1 MLESHVLPY
10 IEQSARR
17 QGAIGFDWEPEIV
30 RILLPNAS
38 VKELAANQRLYV
50 PLYGLLVNSSRPQ
63 QIVSPDYNILTVK
76 SPTAEIKITKGQFL
90 PNGYD
95 VIYMNGVEH
104 SGTVS
109 FNYADA
115 DNTQGFGLGVY
126 VIIATFHFK
135 PTQPCPPLT
144 NC

>member
-1 MLESHVLPY
+1 MLDSHVLPY

-17 QGAIGFDWEPEIV
+17 QGATGFDWEPEIV

-50 PLYGLLVNSSRPQ
+50 PLYGLLVNASRAQ
-63 QIVSPDYNILTVK
+63 QVVNPDYNVVSVK
-76 SPTAEIKITKGQFL
+76 SATAEIKYTKGLYL
-90 PNGYD
+90 PNGFD

-104 SGTVS
+104 TGDVS
-109 FNYADA
+109 FSYADEE
-115 DNTQGFGLGVY
+115 NLPGFGLSVY
-126 VIIATFHFK
+126 VIIATFHFA
-135 PTQPCPPLT
+135 PQRPCPPLT